1 MLTEEQ
7 KKAIAEN
14 VARKEALKKEEEAK
28 ASLKRNGIDVLE
40 YTKGYIMYQY
50 ILHPKDTEHGAG
62 NFLWGLLDFL
72 VKYRDYVI
80 LPLEDFRE
88 KVKEATKARRLAG

>member
-7 KKAIAEN
+7 KKAIVEN
-14 VARKEALKKEEEAK
+14 EARREALKKEEEAT

-40 YTKGYIMYQY
+40 YTKGNVMYQY
-50 ILHPKDTEHGAG
+50 ILDPKDTEHGAG

-72 VKYRDYVI
+72 VKYRDYMI
-80 LPLEDFRE
+80 LSEVDFKE
-88 KVKEATKARRLAG
+88 KVSEARKARIPAA